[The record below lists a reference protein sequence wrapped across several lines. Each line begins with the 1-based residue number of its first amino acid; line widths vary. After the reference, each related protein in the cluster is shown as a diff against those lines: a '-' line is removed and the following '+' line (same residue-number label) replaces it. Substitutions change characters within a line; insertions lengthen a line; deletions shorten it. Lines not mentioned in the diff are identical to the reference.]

1 MTTII
6 TAREKILDV
15 LEKILKDKEY
25 KDEYPKIVLRCP
37 ATEDGEHKLHNA
49 LYNVDYVINSY
60 FPKLAEKYE
69 VAGTTNGA
77 IDEPSDVIDFDD
89 CSDGVFYADVVN
101 ASDFDGEYVIGG
113 NYYSSIEEVN
123 NSDVHMSA
131 KNSLIID
138 VDIFNTICDELYTE
152 ALYNKTIDK
161 LFNTD
166 NYEYS
171 FSADA
176 KIVKSVCDKVNDYI
190 NNNGSVVGTIDKSK
204 IKTDELDKYP
214 DETTIDVTFYIE
226 EQTIDDIKILNYYC
240 KFKKYDWRET
250 LESYFEEKEKQEKE
264 GNNNMKK
271 NNKKAEREIILIDTE
286 FLDNTLEAGN
296 ETIAVDEIRKIA
308 EDHMPD
314 GSGVLIKEAYSN
326 NTVEELVKMINNGV
340 DAEPTSPAP
349 TNVMLPE
356 IDRIYYNKTKK
367 TVNIY
372 WANGAETKAITAEG
386 DKFSLTAGIKE
397 CFIKYACG
405 NSFDKVQARLQDA
418 MKKAVLT
425 ASKEK
430 KNKKSKVERLVEEVA
445 NANLTSDEKDDFVI
459 ALDKVINTETI
470 KPVKQN
476 KKGSK

>member
-1 MTTII
+1 MTT
-6 TAREKILDV
+6 REKILDV

-25 KDEYPKIVLRCP
+25 KDGYPKIVLRCP

-49 LYNVDYVINSY
+49 LYNVDYVINNY

-69 VAGTTNGA
+69 VVGTTNGA
-77 IDEPSDVIDFDD
+77 MDEPSDVIDFDD
-89 CSDGVFYADVVN
+89 CSDGMFYADVVN

-113 NYYSSIEEVN
+113 NYYSSLEEVN
-123 NSDVHMSA
+123 DPEYISMSV

-190 NNNGSVVGTIDKSK
+190 NNNGSVVGTIDQSK
-204 IKTDELDKYP
+204 IKTDELNKYP
-214 DETTIDVTFYIE
+214 DDATIDVTFYIE
-226 EQTIDDIKILNYYC
+226 EQTIDNITILNYYC

-264 GNNNMKK
+264 GNIMK
-271 NNKKAEREIILIDTE
+271 NNKEAKREIILIDTE
-286 FLDNTLEAGN
+286 FLDNQLEAGN
-296 ETIAVDEIRKIA
+296 ETIEVDEIRKIA
-308 EDHMPD
+308 EEHMPD

-326 NTVEELVKMINNGV
+326 KEVEELVKMINNGV
-340 DAEPTSPAP
+340 DDESTAPAP
-349 TNVMLPE
+349 ANTTMLPE
-356 IDRIYYNKTKK
+356 IERIYYNKTKK
-367 TVNIY
+367 TVNIF
-372 WANGAETKAITAEG
+372 WSNGTETKVITADG

-405 NSFDKVQARLQDA
+405 NNFDGVQKRIEDA
-418 MKKAVLT
+418 KKKAVLT

-430 KNKKSKVERLVEEVA
+430 KNKKSKVERLVDEVA

-459 ALDKVINTETI
+459 ALDKVINTET
-470 KPVKQN
+470 KTVKQN